1 MRIKTNLV
9 ALAFMF
15 ALTTSTAGAS
25 NAIAVNNRAKEKIE
39 LTAEQQARIDALKRR
54 VVEIK
59 GIDRSKLTKQ
69 ERKDLRAE
77 LKEMNKEAKA
87 IQGRGVFLS
96 IGAIIIIILL
106 LILLL

>member
-9 ALAFMF
+9 ALVFLF
-15 ALTTSTAGAS
+15 AITTGTAAAS
-25 NAIAVNNRAKEKIE
+25 NAIAVNNPTKERVE

-87 IQGRGVFLS
+87 IQGRGVYLS